1 MNYLDI
7 LNDKYIGLSIVI
19 YNFRRKYVD
28 LVNKYIDGIF
38 SSITGLEGL
47 KMIYTS
53 NVSNLDKDMFKDK
66 LKSNLSRNSV

>member
-1 MNYLDI
+1 MI
-7 LNDKYIGLSIVI
+7 
-19 YNFRRKYVD
+19 D
-28 LVNKYIDGIF
+28 LVNKYIDDIF

-66 LKSNLSRNSV
+66 LKSNLQEKFSIRLLLLDLIEMILF